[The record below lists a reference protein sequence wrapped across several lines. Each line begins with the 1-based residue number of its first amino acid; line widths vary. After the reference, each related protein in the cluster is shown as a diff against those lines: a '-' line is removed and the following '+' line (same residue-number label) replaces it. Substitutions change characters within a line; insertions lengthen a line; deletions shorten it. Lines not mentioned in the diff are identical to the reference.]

1 MAPLP
6 NDRSQAIDVM
16 RGLTLALMIVVNMS
30 VGEGKSFAP
39 LLHATWHGLTLTD
52 LVFPSFL
59 FIVGTALSYTID
71 RLGASGTAEFLR
83 KVATRTAL
91 IFLCG
96 FLMYWFPFFGTDA
109 SGHFGLLPLAKTR
122 IPGVLQRIALGYGFA
137 ALVLHFLGRRG
148 ALWFAV
154 LALVGY
160 WALLAAF
167 GDYTLAGNA
176 VLALDRYVLGDAHL
190 YGGEGVPFDPEG
202 ILSTLPAI
210 VNVIAGYIAG
220 RLVRERG
227 AGWETIG
234 RLLLAALACVVVG
247 LAWSGL
253 LPINK
258 KLWTS
263 SYALLTIGI
272 DLATLGTLVWLL
284 DLRKRRAWT
293 PFFEAFGRNTLFIY
307 LLSEIGGTMLNLIHV
322 GKQTLFEWLYANAFA
337 SWAGPKP
344 GSLVYSLSFM
354 LCCWLVAWAMDRR
367 RIYIRL

>member
-6 NDRSQAIDVM
+6 TDRSQAIDVM
-16 RGLTLALMIVVNMS
+16 RGMTLALMIVVNMS
-30 VGEGKSFAP
+30 IGEGKSFGP

-71 RLGASGTAEFLR
+71 RLSAAGTPEFVR
-83 KVATRTAL
+83 KVLTRTGL

-109 SGHFGLLPLAKTR
+109 SGHFGLLPLAKAR
-122 IPGVLQRIALGYGFA
+122 IPGVLQRIALGYGCA
-137 ALVLHFLGRRG
+137 ALALHFLGRRG
-148 ALWFAV
+148 TLWFAA
-154 LALVGY
+154 LALVAY
-160 WALLAAF
+160 WALLVAC
-167 GDYTLAGNA
+167 GDYTLTGNA
-176 VLALDRYVLGDAHL
+176 VLALDRALLGEGHL
-190 YGGEGVPFDPEG
+190 YGGEGIPFDPEG

-210 VNVIAGYIAG
+210 VNVIGGYFAG

-227 AGWETIG
+227 ATWETIG
-234 RLLLAALACVVVG
+234 RLLLAAFACVVVG
-247 LAWSGL
+247 LAWSGVM
-253 LPINK
+253 PINK

-263 SYALLTIGI
+263 SYVLVTIGI

-284 DLRKRRAWT
+284 DLRKQVAWA
-293 PFFEAFGRNTLFIY
+293 PFFEVFGRNTLFIY
-307 LLSEIGGTMLNLIHV
+307 LLSEIAGTVLNLFHV
-322 GKQTLFEWLYANAFA
+322 GRQTLFEWLYDAVFA

-344 GSLVYSLSFM
+344 GSLVYSISFM
-354 LCCWLVAWAMDRR
+354 LCCWIVAWWMDRR